1 MSKKDKKQRH
11 RAKREARRKELR
23 RKASESPIKRL
34 ASARGELECWISD
47 DFESFNQL
55 QIFVYKRGAGLSG
68 IACFLID
75 RGVAGLKDAW
85 TRLDISP
92 EEFGDMLSRGQ
103 QNGITLHRSSGE
115 EARKWVAGGV
125 RWAHD
130 NGMRLPTNWAKAAS
144 LIDGVGDWHNADV
157 SQFIKEFAG
166 HPEDLR
172 QRLIGEPL
180 ETYLQRK
187 DIKFLFSDA
196 APYKDQGTSSYSDW
210 GLLDAL
216 DEEEDEELDDE
227 DPLALELA
235 DRMIGSLLDVIA
247 EPAATLA
254 ADTQI
259 YLQAN
264 GQTPSP
270 ELFRAWRNLMAAF
283 TLGTASN
290 PARSRDDARQLT
302 FQTLAGLS
310 SQVEEANRD
319 EYSRAVEQAL
329 GHLET
334 DPGMM
339 ERAYRKHNSLPAE
352 LSERALLP
360 DETPDQARGSRLASQ
375 IEHADKP

>member
-11 RAKREARRKELR
+11 RDKREAKRKELR
-23 RKASESPIKRL
+23 RKASVSPIKRL
-34 ASARGELECWISD
+34 ADARGELQCWISD
-47 DFESFNQL
+47 DFESFGQL
-55 QIFVYKRGAGLSG
+55 QIFVYKRGGGLGG

-75 RGVAGLKDAW
+75 RGVVGLKDAW
-85 TRLDISP
+85 TRLDVIP
-92 EEFGDMLSRGQ
+92 EEFEKMLEKGE
-103 QNGITLHRSSGE
+103 QNGIPLHQCGVE
-115 EARKWVAGGV
+115 EARKWVAAGA

-130 NGMRLPTNWAKAAS
+130 NGMRLPKDWAKAAM

-157 SQFIKEFAG
+157 SNFVKEFAG

-187 DIKFLFSDA
+187 DIDFVFSDL
-196 APYKDQGTSSYSDW
+196 APYKDQQTRSYSDW
-210 GLLDAL
+210 GPLDEL
-216 DEEEDEELDDE
+216 DEEEDDELDDE

-235 DRMIGSLLDVIA
+235 DRMFGSLLNLIA
-247 EPAATLA
+247 EPATTLA
-254 ADTQI
+254 ADTQT

-270 ELFRAWRNLMAAF
+270 ELFRAWQNLMAAF
-283 TLGTASN
+283 TLGTAST
-290 PARSRDDARQLT
+290 PVRSRDEARQLT

-334 DPGMM
+334 DPQMM
-339 ERAYRKHNSLPAE
+339 ERAYRKHNGLPE
-352 LSERALLP
+352 FSERSLLR
-360 DETPDQARGSRLASQ
+360 DESSDAAPVGVSHHQPGESDNT
-375 IEHADKP
+375 